1 MNKKFLII
9 GGFVVAAAVG
19 FYLYTRSNKSSE
31 GELKK
36 GLDDASEGKADSI
49 DSMTSDIRTDLKWV
63 ANKKTAVWLATF
75 LNKGKGKNLR
85 NWVNLIRKE
94 RAADPSKWK
103 ESADYSGETSDI
115 GSALYQMSQQGT
127 HGVAWTNEM
136 RFGLIDNH

>member
-1 MNKKFLII
+1 MNTKVLIF

-31 GELKK
+31 GELKQ
-36 GLDDASEGKADSI
+36 GSGDIPIIVE
-49 DSMTSDIRTDLKWV
+49 IRTDLKWV